1 MALVMSRTPDL
12 LLPSRISISSPFASV
27 QLSSR
32 QRLELYWREKDLG
45 RKISVDFVRNRTDQL
60 YGVARVNAV
69 YETRKYMHADDQEM
83 ITEFVRSISLLVR
96 CCVYF
101 HTNVGEYDHLPD
113 GALGVP
119 HPCWQLLSL

>member
-12 LLPSRISISSPFASV
+12 LLPSRISISSPFANG

-69 YETRKYMHADDQEM
+69 YETRKYMDADDQEM
-83 ITEFVRSISLLVR
+83 ITEFVRSISLLVQML
-96 CCVYF
+96 CI
-101 HTNVGEYDHLPD
+101 
-113 GALGVP
+113 
-119 HPCWQLLSL
+119 LSYS